1 MAGVCLIKGLELPT
15 FVSFGHSLSCL
26 SGLMMTTAPTA
37 TYEEINFTE
46 PWYPEQLMVVIIK
59 NVFIRVFVHRVKV

>member
-1 MAGVCLIKGLELPT
+1 MIKELELPT

-26 SGLMMTTAPTA
+26 LGLMMTTAATA

-59 NVFIRVFVHRVKV
+59 NGFVCAFIHRVKV